1 MEKEENK
8 RALIVGIFIA
18 LGMLIFILGIFTLG
32 GQQSVFKKNFHIT
45 AVFDDVAGL
54 KKGNNVWFSG
64 VKVGTISDVKF
75 IGLKQVEVQ
84 LVVDDNVKQYIH
96 SNTGVKIGSDGL
108 IGNKI
113 IVIDGGSADAPVIT
127 DGARVGVDKEISTA
141 DMMKTLQRNNENLLA
156 ITNDFKKL
164 SSNIVQGKGLVGQ
177 LLADSVMALK
187 FKSIV
192 NNLNATTQS
201 TQQVAMGLNRFSD
214 KLNTKG
220 GLTDKLL
227 TDTAVF
233 NQLKASVAQLKQTTG
248 TASALAD
255 NLNKAGVNLTKATN
269 KLNTTDNAIGIL
281 LNDPKGAEQVR
292 STLNY
297 LQQSSVKLNDDL
309 EAVQHNFLLRG
320 FFKKRAKEQAK
331 AGVMPPAQ

>member
-8 RALIVGIFIA
+8 RAVIVGIFIA
-18 LGMLIFILGIFTLG
+18 LGMIIFIIGIFTLG

-64 VKVGTISDVKF
+64 VKVGTISNVRF
-75 IGLKQVEVQ
+75 IGLKEVEVQ
-84 LVVDDNVKQYIH
+84 MVVDDNVQQYIH

-113 IVIDGGSADAPVIT
+113 IVIDGGSAEAPVIA
-127 DGARVGVDKEISTA
+127 DGAKVQVQKEISTA
-141 DMMKTLQRNNENLLA
+141 EMMKTLQRNNENLLA

-164 SSNIVQGKGLVGQ
+164 SSNIVKGKGLVGE
-177 LLADSVMALK
+177 LMADSVLALK

-192 NNLNATTQS
+192 NNLDATTQS
-201 TQQVAMGLNRFSD
+201 TQRVAMGLNRFSD

-233 NQLKASVAQLKQTTG
+233 SQLKASVAQLKQTTG

-255 NLNKAGVNLTKATN
+255 NLNKAGINLTKATN
-269 KLNTTDNAIGIL
+269 KLNTTDNAIGVL

-297 LQQSSVKLNDDL
+297 LQQSSIKLNDDL
-309 EAVQHNFLLRG
+309 EAVQHNFLLKG
-320 FFKKRAKEQAK
+320 FFKKKAKQQAQ
-331 AGVMPPAQ
+331 ATPPAQ